1 MKRSDKKENK
11 SAIPRRK
18 SAAETIVSVQELRER
33 ITQTAYEL
41 YQKRGQD
48 RGSDVED
55 WLEAEKLVLAR
66 LEGERHS
73 TIKMPRTRSNR
84 SKRIYAGWGSTG
96 GTGNIMRPIISVNFT
111 STRFISSRTEK
122 RMSAI

>member
-1 MKRSDKKENK
+1 MKRSEKKENK

-18 SAAETIVSVQELRER
+18 SAAEPIVSEQELREL
-33 ITQTAYEL
+33 IAQKAYEL

-55 WLEAEKLVLAR
+55 WLEAEKLVLAQ
-66 LEGERHS
+66 LEDERHS

-84 SKRIYAGWGSTG
+84 SKRIEQPKVDKEQMGD
-96 GTGNIMRPIISVNFT
+96 
-111 STRFISSRTEK
+111 K
-122 RMSAI
+122 RG